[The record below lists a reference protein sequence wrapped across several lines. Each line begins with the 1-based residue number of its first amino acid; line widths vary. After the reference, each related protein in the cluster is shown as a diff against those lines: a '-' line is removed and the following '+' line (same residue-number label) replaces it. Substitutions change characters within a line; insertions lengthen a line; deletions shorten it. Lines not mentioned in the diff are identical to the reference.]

1 MFKSP
6 KIVYNYLPK
15 DGIENYITMR
25 EICSQLIKKI
35 PEKQI
40 SQTVLMFPL
49 MTSEQVN
56 ANWENSGNKRN
67 MEFFFTTFSPK
78 KTTKLIP
85 WRLLKRTVT
94 SEASTEYPLDSSI

>member
-6 KIVYNYLPK
+6 KIVCNYLPK

-49 MTSEQVN
+49 MTLEQVN

-67 MEFFFTTFSPK
+67 MEFFSPLSVPK
-78 KTTKLIP
+78 
-85 WRLLKRTVT
+85 RLRN
-94 SEASTEYPLDSSI
+94 